1 MTNEVKKT
9 FWRGACGEESLLC
22 ALRREETRRAFAQ
35 AALLPGCVSACRSR
49 LQRAALGAVGGQ
61 PGAAGGVALV
71 ASAASAERGLRSLSL
86 FQSFYSFSFK

>member
-9 FWRGACGEESLLC
+9 FWRGACGEESPLC
-22 ALRREETRRAFAQ
+22 ALRREEETRRAFAP

-61 PGAAGGVALV
+61 PGAAGGVAL
-71 ASAASAERGLRSLSL
+71 AASAERGLRSLSL
-86 FQSFYSFSFK
+86 FQNFYSFSFK

>member
-9 FWRGACGEESLLC
+9 FWRGACGEESPLC

-49 LQRAALGAVGGQ
+49 LQRAAPGAVGGQ
-61 PGAAGGVALV
+61 PGAAGGGVT
-71 ASAASAERGLRSLSL
+71 SAASAERGLRSLSL
-86 FQSFYSFSFK
+86 FQNFYSFSFK